1 MIRLFE
7 YHKKFS
13 PHKTPVFPRM
23 NCSFLRIK
31 LQFTPEKTSRSL
43 DIIIKQ
49 SPSFFETIAL
59 LCRFSFK
66 KKEKQRG
73 VCRIFH

>member
-1 MIRLFE
+1 MIRLLE

-31 LQFTPEKTSRSL
+31 LQFTPEKTFSNTRSPFSEVGRL
-43 DIIIKQ
+43 WGKGVW
-49 SPSFFETIAL
+49 
-59 LCRFSFK
+59 FSFGGK
-66 KKEKQRG
+66 YY
-73 VCRIFH
+73 